1 LPMSSDQFPSFSM
14 GRKPGQEVIWVGNKK
29 LRNTKGEREV
39 LAQKAGKI
47 SSDTQT
53 CRYFGLQ

>member
-1 LPMSSDQFPSFSM
+1 M
-14 GRKPGQEVIWVGNKK
+14 GRKPGREVIWVGNKK
-29 LRNTKGEREV
+29 SRNTKGEREV